1 MNLSEFQNVK
11 ENIYPKASL
20 CDSRFS
26 NIVFEEVGIMF
37 HFPAGIAVDERQDET
52 ANKNE
57 FFRTR
62 DAAVLINDCTSDDIR
77 CRIITRFC
85 LFGKLYYFGR
95 EIEPSQMIRF
105 MKGHQLEVVD
115 ELYSY
120 RYLFWRCAVHA
131 NKRGYTSSELEISI
145 ENVKGITYYWN
156 EERQGQKV
164 AFN

>member
-1 MNLSEFQNVK
+1 MNLSEFQVI
-11 ENIYPKASL
+11 ESNIYPRAILSDSL
-20 CDSRFS
+20 ITNLVFEKTG
-26 NIVFEEVGIMF
+26 IVFQ
-37 HFPAGIAVDERQDET
+37 FPQGIAVDERQDET
-52 ANKNE
+52 ASQNE
-57 FFRTR
+57 YFRTR
-62 DAAVLINDCTSDDIR
+62 DAAVLINGCATDDLR

-85 LFGKLYYFGR
+85 VFGKLHYFGR
-95 EIEPSQMIRF
+95 EIEPNQMIRF

-120 RYLFWRCAVHA
+120 QHLFWRCAVHA

-164 AFN
+164 AFH

>member
-37 HFPAGIAVDERQDET
+37 HFPDGIAVDERQDET
-52 ANKNE
+52 ASKNE

-62 DAAVLINDCTSDDIR
+62 DAAVLINDCTFDDIR

-85 LFGKLYYFGR
+85 VFGKLYYFGR
-95 EIEPSQMIRF
+95 EIKPNQMIRI

-120 RYLFWRCAVHA
+120 QHLLWRCAVHA

-145 ENVKGITYYWN
+145 ENVNGITYYWN
-156 EERQGQKV
+156 EERQVQKV
-164 AFN
+164 AFH